1 MTTDPRT
8 HHDEAAFR
16 HEHYG
21 PQFSS
26 PSDAAPPDAA
36 RLHETWKALP
46 GVLGFLSVV
55 NYTTIGLRF
64 IVTGFVFLLLG
75 GIQALVMRTQLAQ
88 PNLDLVSAELYQ
100 QLFSMH
106 GVTMMFFFA
115 VPMFEGLAMYL
126 VPVMIGA
133 RDMALP
139 RLGALGYW
147 LYLIA
152 GITLYAGFFLG
163 VGPDAGWFAH
173 APLSSDTSFTPKLGM
188 DLWVAAIGLLEISA
202 LLAAVEIIVTVFKL
216 KAPGMSMARLPLFVW
231 AMLVMAFMIL
241 FAMPAVLL
249 ATIAVGLDRM
259 AGTHFFNAAMGG
271 DPTLYQHVFWFFGH
285 PEVYI
290 IFTPALGVVAAVLV
304 TFVRRPMVAY
314 SVVALSFVAMGFLSF
329 GVWVHH
335 FFAVGIPPL
344 GLSFFAVASMMVSIP
359 SGIQMFAFIGTVW
372 TGRPVLATPF
382 LFLIGFVI
390 IFVLGGVTGV
400 MLAAV
405 PFNWQVHDSYFV
417 VAHLH
422 YVLIGGA
429 LFPLFAGL
437 FYWFPKFTGRLLD
450 ERLGLWQ
457 FWVMFVAFNVTFFV
471 QHILGLQGMARRVY
485 TYDADL
491 GWGAFNLV
499 STIGSYA
506 LGAGIFLF
514 VVNAVWSV
522 RRGRRAGA
530 DPWRAPTL
538 EWSVPAP
545 IPTYTFL
552 EPPVVRSLY
561 PLWDPGAPNPAFE
574 TAADRGL
581 RLRPQIRQDYRETFG
596 TSLMDA
602 EPESR
607 VNLRGNSLWPFATA
621 LAIGVAFV
629 GTLVSLWFVPIGAG
643 LFFLAMLGWHWPFS
657 KRVAT

>member
-1 MTTDPRT
+1 MSHERETPVQE
-8 HHDEAAFR
+8 HELR

-21 PQFSS
+21 PQYS
-26 PSDAAPPDAA
+26 PPPDDYRPDPE
-36 RLHETWKALP
+36 RLHDTWKPLP
-46 GVLGFLSVV
+46 GIAGFLTVV
-55 NYTTIGLRF
+55 SYRAIGTRF
-64 IVTGFVFLLLG
+64 IVAGFVFLLLG

-88 PNLDLVSAELYQ
+88 PNLDLVSSELYQ
-100 QLFSMH
+100 QLFTMH
-106 GVTMMFFFA
+106 GVTMLFFFA
-115 VPMFEGLAMYL
+115 VPMFEGLGMLL
-126 VPVMIGA
+126 VPLMIGA
-133 RDMALP
+133 RDMAMP
-139 RLGALGYW
+139 RMGALGFWIYV
-147 LYLIA
+147 IA

-173 APLSSDTSFTPKLGM
+173 APLSSDTTFTPKLGM
-188 DLWVAAIGLLEISA
+188 DIWVSAIGLLEISA
-202 LLAAVEIIVTVFKL
+202 LLAAIEIIVTVFKL
-216 KAPGMSMARLPLFVW
+216 KAPGMSLARMPIFVW
-231 AMLVMAFMIL
+231 SMLVMAFMIL

-249 ATIAVGLDRM
+249 ATVTIGLDRI
-259 AGTHFFNAAMGG
+259 AGTHFYNAAMGG
-271 DPTLYQHVFWFFGH
+271 DPTLYQHIFWFFGH

-304 TFVRRPMVAY
+304 TFARRPMVAY
-314 SVVALSFVAMGFLSF
+314 SVVALSFIAMGFLSF

-335 FFAVGIPPL
+335 FFAIGIPPI

-372 TGRPVLATPF
+372 TGRPILGTPF

-437 FYWFPKFTGRLLD
+437 FYWYPKLTGRLLD
-450 ERLGLWQ
+450 DTLGKWQ
-457 FWVMFVAFNVTFFV
+457 FGVMFVGFNVTFFV
-471 QHILGLQGMARRVY
+471 QHVLGLQGMSRRVY

-499 STIGSYA
+499 STIGSYV
-506 LGAGIFLF
+506 LGLGILLF
-514 VVNAVWSV
+514 VVNALWSL
-522 RRGRRAGA
+522 RHGRTAGD

-538 EWSVPAP
+538 EWSVPSP
-545 IPTYTFL
+545 VPQYTFL
-552 EPPVVRSLY
+552 EPPVVRSRY
-561 PLWDPGAPNPAFE
+561 PLWDPGASTPGFE
-574 TAADRGL
+574 TAADRGE

-596 TSLMDA
+596 TSILDG
-602 EPESR
+602 EPEAR
-607 VNLRGNSLWPFATA
+607 INLRDNSYWPFLTA

-629 GTLVSLWFVPIGAG
+629 GVMFSLWFFPIGAL
-643 LFFLAMLGWHWPFS
+643 LFYGTMLGWHWPFS
-657 KRVAT
+657 KEVAT

>member
-1 MTTDPRT
+1 VTGHDQALEV
-8 HHDEAAFR
+8 HH
-16 HEHYG
+16 HYG
-21 PQFSS
+21 PQVSM
-26 PSDAAPPDAA
+26 PREGPPDPEL
-36 RLHETWKALP
+36 LHRVWKPLP
-46 GVLGFLSVV
+46 GIKGFFAVV
-55 NYTTIGLRF
+55 SYSSIGMRF
-64 IVTGFVFLLLG
+64 IITGFVFLLLG
-75 GIQALVMRTQLAQ
+75 GVQALVMRTQLAQ
-88 PNLDLVSAELYQ
+88 PNLDVVSAELFQ

-126 VPVMIGA
+126 VPLMIGS
-133 RDMALP
+133 RDMAMP

-173 APLSSDTSFTPKLGM
+173 APLSSDPSFTPKLGM
-188 DLWVAAIGLLEISA
+188 DIWVTAIGLLEISA
-202 LLAAVEIIVTVFKL
+202 LIAAVEVIVTIFKC
-216 KAPGMSMARLPLFVW
+216 KAPGMSMARMPIFVW
-231 AMLVMAFMIL
+231 AALVMSFMIL

-249 ATIAVGLDRM
+249 ATIAVGLDRI

-271 DPTLYQHVFWFFGH
+271 DPSMYQHIFWFFGH

-290 IFTPALGVVAAVLV
+290 IFTPALGVVSAVLV
-304 TFVRRPMVAY
+304 TFARRPMVAY
-314 SVVALSFVAMGFLSF
+314 SIVALSFVAMGILSF

-335 FFAVGIPPL
+335 FFAIGIPPI
-344 GLSFFAVASMMVSIP
+344 GLSFFAAASMMVSIP
-359 SGIQMFAFIGTVW
+359 SGIQLAAFIGTVW
-372 TGRPVLATPF
+372 TGKPVINSAF
-382 LFLIGFVI
+382 LFLIGFVV

-437 FYWFPKFTGRLLD
+437 YYWFPKFTGKLLD
-450 ERLGLWQ
+450 ERLGRWQ
-457 FWVMFVAFNVTFFV
+457 FGIMFVGFNVTFFI
-471 QHILGLQGMARRVY
+471 QHVLGLQGMARRVY

-491 GWGAFNLV
+491 GWGTFNLV
-499 STIGSYA
+499 STIGAYVLA
-506 LGAGIFLF
+506 FGVLLF
-514 VVNAVWSV
+514 VVNFVWSL
-522 RRGRRAGA
+522 RRGRDAGI

-538 EWSVPAP
+538 EWSVPSP
-545 IPTYTFL
+545 PPQYTFL

-561 PLWDPGAPNPAFE
+561 PLWDPGESPPGVE
-574 TAADRGL
+574 TAADRGV
-581 RLRPQIRQDYRETFG
+581 RLRPQIREDYRETFG
-596 TSLMDA
+596 TSIMDG

-607 VNLRGNSLWPFATA
+607 INLRDNSLWPPLAA
-621 LAIGVAFV
+621 VAIGVAFV
-629 GTLVSLWFVPIGAG
+629 GAMFSLWFFPIGAL
-643 LFFLAMLGWHWPFS
+643 LFFGTMLGWHWPFA
-657 KRVAT
+657 KEVAS

>member
-1 MTTDPRT
+1 VTTDDRPR
-8 HHDEAAFR
+8 EV

-21 PQFSS
+21 PQFSYATDD
-26 PSDAAPPDAA
+26 PRPDAELLD
-36 RLHETWKALP
+36 RTWRPLP
-46 GVLGFLSVV
+46 GIAGFFTVV
-55 NYTTIGLRF
+55 SYRAIGMRF
-64 IVTGFVFLLLG
+64 IVSGFFFLLLG
-75 GIQALVMRTQLAQ
+75 GVQALVMRAQLAQ
-88 PNLDLVSAELYQ
+88 PNLDLVSAELFQ
-100 QLFSMH
+100 QLFTMH

-126 VPVMIGA
+126 VPLMIGS
-133 RDMALP
+133 RDMAMP

-147 LYLIA
+147 IYLIA

-163 VGPDAGWFAH
+163 TGPDAGWFAH
-173 APLSSDTSFTPKLGM
+173 APLSSDTRFTPSMGM
-188 DLWVAAIGLLEISA
+188 DLWVTAIGLLEISA
-202 LLAAVEIIVTVFKL
+202 LIAAIEIIVTIFKVR
-216 KAPGMSMARLPLFVW
+216 APGMSMARMPIFVW

-249 ATIAVGLDRM
+249 ATVAVGLDRM

-271 DPTLYQHVFWFFGH
+271 DPSLYQHVFWFFGH

-290 IFTPALGVVAAVLV
+290 IFTPALGVVSAVLV
-304 TFVRRPMVAY
+304 TFVRRPIVAY
-314 SVVALSFVAMGFLSF
+314 SIVAMSFVAMGLLSF

-335 FFAVGIPPL
+335 FFAIGLPPI
-344 GLSFFAVASMMVSIP
+344 GLSFFAVASMMVAIP

-372 TGRPVLATPF
+372 TGRPVLNAPF

-450 ERLGLWQ
+450 DHLGKWQ
-457 FWVMFVAFNVTFFV
+457 FAIMFVGFNVTFFI
-471 QHILGLQGMARRVY
+471 QHVLGMQGMARRVY

-491 GWGAFNLV
+491 GWGTFNLV
-499 STIGSYA
+499 STIGA
-506 LGAGIFLF
+506 FVLAAGILLF
-514 VVNAVWSV
+514 VVNVVWSLA
-522 RRGRRAGA
+522 RGRPAGM

-538 EWSVPAP
+538 EWAVPSP
-545 IPTYTFL
+545 PPQYTFL

-561 PLWDPGAPNPAFE
+561 PLWDVAEPTPGFE
-574 TAADRGL
+574 TAADRGV
-581 RLRPQIRQDYRETFG
+581 RLRPQVRQDYRETFG
-596 TSLMDA
+596 TSVMDG

-607 VNLRGNSLWPFATA
+607 VNLRDNSIWPFVTSIP
-621 LAIGVAFV
+621 IGIGFV
-629 GTLVSLWFVPIGAG
+629 GAMWSLWFVPIGAL
-643 LFFLAMLGWHWPFS
+643 LFFFAMLGWHWPFS
-657 KRVAT
+657 REVAT

>member
-1 MTTDPRT
+1 
-8 HHDEAAFR
+8 
-16 HEHYG
+16 
-21 PQFSS
+21 
-26 PSDAAPPDAA
+26 
-36 RLHETWKALP
+36 
-46 GVLGFLSVV
+46 
-55 NYTTIGLRF
+55 
-64 IVTGFVFLLLG
+64 
-75 GIQALVMRTQLAQ
+75 
-88 PNLDLVSAELYQ
+88 
-100 QLFSMH
+100 
-106 GVTMMFFFA
+106 
-115 VPMFEGLAMYL
+115 MFEGLAMYL

-188 DLWVAAIGLLEISA
+188 DVWVAAIGLLEISA
-202 LLAAVEIIVTVFKL
+202 LIAAVEIIVTIFKAR
-216 KAPGMSMARLPLFVW
+216 APGMSMARMPIFVW

-249 ATIAVGLDRM
+249 ATVAVGLDRM

-271 DPTLYQHVFWFFGH
+271 DPSLYQHVFWFFGH

-290 IFTPALGVVAAVLV
+290 IFTPALGVVSAVLV
-304 TFVRRPMVAY
+304 TFVRRPIIAY
-314 SVVALSFVAMGFLSF
+314 SIVAMSFVAMGLLSF

-335 FFAVGIPPL
+335 FFAIGIPPI

-372 TGRPVLATPF
+372 TGRPILGTPF

-437 FYWFPKFTGRLLD
+437 FYWFPKFTGQAARRAPRALAVLDHVRRVQRHLLRPAHPRAPGD
-450 ERLGLWQ
+450 GAPCVHLRRRPRLGR
-457 FWVMFVAFNVTFFV
+457 V
-471 QHILGLQGMARRVY
+471 QPRLDDRILRARRRHPP
-485 TYDADL
+485 
-491 GWGAFNLV
+491 
-499 STIGSYA
+499 
-506 LGAGIFLF
+506 
-514 VVNAVWSV
+514 V
-522 RRGRRAGA
+522 RGQRRLERPPRPARRHA

-538 EWSVPAP
+538 EWSVPSP
-545 IPTYTFL
+545 PRPTPSSSRRSCGASTRCGTQRG
-552 EPPVVRSLY
+552 EPVVRDGRR
-561 PLWDPGAPNPAFE
+561 P
-574 TAADRGL
+574 RL

-607 VNLRGNSLWPFATA
+607 VNLRGNSLWPLATA
-621 LAIGVAFV
+621 LAIGVGFV
-629 GTLVSLWFVPIGAG
+629 GTLASLWFVPIGAV

>member
-1 MTTDPRT
+1 MTVDDHPRVF
-8 HHDEAAFR
+8 HDRA
-16 HEHYG
+16 HDHYG
-21 PQFSS
+21 PQVSE
-26 PSDAAPPDAA
+26 PRADPQPNLALLERTWAPQ
-36 RLHETWKALP
+36 P
-46 GVLGFLSVV
+46 GLLGFLTVV
-55 NYTTIGLRF
+55 SYRQIGMRF
-64 IVTGFVFLLLG
+64 IVTGFFFLLLG
-75 GIQALVMRTQLAQ
+75 GIMAIVMRTQLAR
-88 PNLDLVSAELYQ
+88 PNLDLVSTELYS

-126 VPVMIGA
+126 VPLMIGA
-133 RDMALP
+133 RDMAMP

-147 LYLIA
+147 IYAIA
-152 GITLYAGFFLG
+152 GLTLFTGFFLG

-173 APLSSDTSFTPKLGM
+173 APLSSDRSFTPTMGM
-188 DLWVAAIGLLEISA
+188 DLWVTAIGLLEISA
-202 LLAAVEIIVTVFKL
+202 LIAAVEIIVTIFKL
-216 KAPGMSMARLPLFVW
+216 KAPGMSMARMPIFVW

-249 ATIAVGLDRM
+249 ATVAVGLDRM

-271 DPTLYQHVFWFFGH
+271 DPSLYQHVFWFFGH

-304 TFVRRPMVAY
+304 TFARRPMVAY
-314 SVVALSFVAMGFLSF
+314 SIVALSFIAMGLLSF

-335 FFAVGIPPL
+335 FFAIGIPPI

-372 TGRPVLATPF
+372 TGRPIISTPF

-390 IFVLGGVTGV
+390 IFVMGGVTGV

-437 FYWFPKFTGRLLD
+437 YYWFPKFTGKLLD
-450 ERLGLWQ
+450 DRLGIWQ
-457 FWVMFVAFNVTFFV
+457 FVVMFVGFNVTFFV

-491 GWGAFNLV
+491 GWDTFNMV
-499 STIGSYA
+499 STVGSYA
-506 LGAGIFLF
+506 LAIGIGLF
-514 VVNAVWSV
+514 VVNVVVSL
-522 RRGRRAGA
+522 RNGRDAGD
-530 DPWRAPTL
+530 DPWLAPTL
-538 EWSVPAP
+538 EWAVPSP
-545 IPTYTFL
+545 PPNYTFL
-552 EPPVVRSLY
+552 EVPVVRSLY
-561 PLWDPGAPNPAFE
+561 PLWDPGAPTPGF
-574 TAADRGL
+574 TSAADRGELL
-581 RLRPQIRQDYRETFG
+581 RLQVREDYRETFG
-596 TSLMDA
+596 TSLMDG

-607 VNLRGNSLWPFATA
+607 VNLRDNSIWPFVAS

-629 GTLVSLWFVPIGAG
+629 GSMFSLWWFPIGAL
-643 LFFLAMLGWHWPFS
+643 LFFATMLGWHWPFS
-657 KRVAT
+657 KEVAT

>member
-1 MTTDPRT
+1 MTTDLHPAA
-8 HHDEAAFR
+8 DDAAFR
-16 HEHYG
+16 HDHYG
-21 PQFSS
+21 PHFSH
-26 PSDAAPPDAA
+26 PDDAAPPDPG
-36 RLHETWKALP
+36 RLHDTWTAPP
-46 GVLGFLSVV
+46 GILGFFSVV

-188 DLWVAAIGLLEISA
+188 DVWVAAIGLLEISA
-202 LLAAVEIIVTVFKL
+202 LLAAVEIIVTIFKL
-216 KAPGMSMARLPLFVW
+216 KAPGMSLARLPIFVW

-372 TGRPVLATPF
+372 TGRPILGTPF

-457 FWVMFVAFNVTFFV
+457 FWIMFVGFNVTFFV

-499 STIGSYA
+499 STIGSYVLA
-506 LGAGIFLF
+506 AGILLF
-514 VVNAVWSV
+514 AVNAVWSV

-538 EWSVPAP
+538 EWSVPSP

-561 PLWDPGAPNPAFE
+561 PLWDPGEANPSFE

-607 VNLRGNSLWPFATA
+607 VNLRGNSLWPLATA
-621 LAIGVAFV
+621 LAIGVGFV
-629 GTLVSLWFVPIGAG
+629 GTLASLWFVPIGAV